1 MIFEMWGRNM
11 DEIKILCIE
20 DHEPTAEMIRFLIEK
35 EGPKVVL
42 AHDGPSGER
51 LYRSEKPTLIILD
64 LMLPG
69 IDGYELC
76 RRFRQDATVPI
87 LMLTARADDTDKAI
101 GLGIGADD
109 YLIKPFSP
117 TELIARIKALLRRS
131 YQYNEKPKSNILT
144 DRCLKL
150 DASFR
155 EVTFDNE
162 PIDLTPTEFELLLTL
177 MGHPGW
183 TFTRSH
189 LLEKIWGYDD
199 NAGEAT
205 VTTHIS
211 NLRHKLSLRGMNVI
225 RTVRSVGYAYTNR
238 EPFL

>member
-1 MIFEMWGRNM
+1 MIKKWRDMM
-11 DEIKILCIE
+11 DDIKILCIE
-20 DHEPTAEMIRFLIEK
+20 DHESTAEMIQFLIEK

-42 AHDGPSGER
+42 AHDGPTGER

-69 IDGYELC
+69 IDGHELC
-76 RRFRQDATVPI
+76 RRIRQDSTVPI

-109 YLIKPFSP
+109 YLTKPFSP

-131 YQYNEKPKSNILT
+131 YQYNETPKSNILT
-144 DRCLKL
+144 DRRLKL
-150 DASFR
+150 DVSFR
-155 EVTFDNE
+155 ELTIDNE
-162 PIDLTPTEFELLLTL
+162 PIDLTPTEFELLQTL
-177 MGHPGW
+177 MAHPGW
-183 TFTRSH
+183 TFTRAH

-225 RTVRSVGYAYTNR
+225 RTVRSVGYAYSNR
-238 EPFL
+238 ED